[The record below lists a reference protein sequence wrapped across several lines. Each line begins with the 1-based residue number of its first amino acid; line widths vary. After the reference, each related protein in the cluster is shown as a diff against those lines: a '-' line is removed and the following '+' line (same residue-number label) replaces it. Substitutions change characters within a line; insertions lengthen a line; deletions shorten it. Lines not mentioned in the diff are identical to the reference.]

1 MKMET
6 FLESNL
12 KLVKE
17 AAKLLGLSDISYI
30 LKPKRIIE
38 VNFPARMD
46 DGKIKYF
53 TGYRVNYNDSRGPA
67 KGGVRFHPSVSFDE
81 VSALALGMAF
91 KTSLLRLP
99 FGGGKGGVVVD
110 PKAHSALELERISRG
125 YARALSFEF
134 DPDLDVPAPDVY
146 TSSREMSWIL
156 DELET
161 IKSRHMPAVITG
173 KPIELSGSLGRN
185 YSTAMGGFYILQE
198 YIKSKGKKPEET
210 TIAVQGAGNVGGLLA
225 KIAYDHGYKVVAI
238 SDSSGAVYD
247 SKGLN
252 IEDVLNKK
260 QSTGH
265 LEGGKKITNEELLQ
279 LEVDVLAPAALENQI
294 TKENAYD
301 IKARLVLEMANGP
314 VTEEASSILYE
325 RGIDSLPDILCN
337 AGGVVV
343 SHFEWVQNR
352 TGEIWSEEQ
361 ISEKLKKSMTD
372 AFKDVE
378 QMKQDKGTSYKNAA
392 YTIALKRIHEAE
404 KLRGNAN

>member
-1 MKMET
+1 MET

-46 DGKIKYF
+46 DGRIEYF

-67 KGGVRFHPSVSFDE
+67 KGGVRFHPNVSVDE
-81 VSALALGMAF
+81 VSALALGMAL
-91 KTSLLRLP
+91 KTSLLKLP
-99 FGGGKGGVVVD
+99 FGGGKGGVVVN
-110 PKAHSALELERISRG
+110 PKDHSALELERISRG
-125 YARALSFEF
+125 YVRALAFEF
-134 DPDLDVPAPDVY
+134 DPDIDVPAPDVY
-146 TSSREMSWIL
+146 TSSREMSWML

-161 IKSRHMPAVITG
+161 IKSKHMPAVITG
-173 KPIELSGSLGRN
+173 KPLELSGSLGRN

-198 YIKSKGKKPEET
+198 YIKNKGMKPEET
-210 TIAVQGAGNVGGLLA
+210 TIAVQGAGNVGGFLA

-238 SDSSGAVYD
+238 SDSSGGVYD

-260 QSTGH
+260 LSTGH
-265 LEGGKKITNEELLQ
+265 VEGGKKITNEELLQ
-279 LEVDVLAPAALENQI
+279 LDVDVLAPSALENQI
-294 TKENAYD
+294 TKENVSD
-301 IKARLVLEMANGP
+301 IRARLILEMANGP

-343 SHFEWVQNR
+343 SYFEWVQNR
-352 TGEIWSEEQ
+352 TGEIWSEEE

-378 QMKQDKGTSYKNAA
+378 QIKQDKGTSYKNAA
-392 YTIALKRIHEAE
+392 YALALKRIYEAE
-404 KLRGNAN
+404 KMRGNAN